1 MQAISYISE
10 SRPYPG
16 DMPIGRPSSKK
27 RTALGSRITTAR
39 QAAGLTQ
46 QELAGKVGVTQ
57 RVVAYWEREAVS
69 LRADQLDALANA
81 LHISTDALLGRSQP
95 KARAAAAGPVGKAR
109 KIFAAISK
117 LPRHQQEKI
126 FSILE
131 PFVAHHGRGNAA

>member
-1 MQAISYISE
+1 MQGLSYISDHT
-10 SRPYPG
+10 PYDR
-16 DMPIGRPSSKK
+16 DMPMGRPSSKK

-46 QELAGKVGVTQ
+46 LELATQTGVTQ
-57 RVVAYWEREAVS
+57 RVIAYWEREAVS

-81 LHISTDALLGRSQP
+81 LRVTADDLLGRTQP
-95 KARAAAAGPVGKAR
+95 KTRTPAAGPIGKAR
-109 KIFAAISK
+109 RIFDAISK

-131 PFVAHHGRGNAA
+131 PFITQHGKGKAA

>member
-1 MQAISYISE
+1 M
-10 SRPYPG
+10 
-16 DMPIGRPSSKK
+16 GRPSSKK
-27 RTALGSRITTAR
+27 RTALGSRITAAR

-46 QELAGKVGVTQ
+46 QELANLTGVTQ

-81 LHISTDALLGRSQP
+81 LRVTADDLLGRAQP
-95 KARAAAAGPVGKAR
+95 KTRATGPVGKAR
-109 KIFAAISK
+109 RIFAAISK

-131 PFVAHHGRGNAA
+131 PFITQHGTDKAA

>member
-1 MQAISYISE
+1 
-10 SRPYPG
+10 
-16 DMPIGRPSSKK
+16 MPIGRPSSKK
-27 RTALGSRITTAR
+27 RTALGSRIIAAR

-46 QELAGKVGVTQ
+46 QELANQTGVTQ

-69 LRADQLDALANA
+69 LRVDQLDALADA
-81 LHISTDALLGRSQP
+81 LHVTADDLLGRSQP
-95 KARAAAAGPVGKAR
+95 KARAAAAGPIGKAR

-131 PFVAHHGRGNAA
+131 PFVAQHGRGKAA

>member
-1 MQAISYISE
+1 MQAVSYISGD
-10 SRPYPG
+10 RAYAA
-16 DMPIGRPSSKK
+16 DMPMGRPPSKK
-27 RTALGSRITTAR
+27 RTALGSRIAAAR

-46 QELAGKVGVTQ
+46 QELADKIGATQ

-69 LRADQLDALANA
+69 LRADQLDALAGA
-81 LHISTDALLGRSQP
+81 LHLSADDLLGRAQP
-95 KARAAAAGPVGKAR
+95 KARAAAAGPIGKAR

-131 PFVAHHGRGNAA
+131 PFVAQHGSGKAA